1 MTRIFRNELKIKEGK
16 LKSKKISET
25 LSIHS
30 DRIEKVSLSRT
41 EMKLLGLTI
50 KAMCKQDENDLRM
63 KR

>member
-50 KAMCKQDENDLRM
+50 KAMFKQDENDLRM
-63 KR
+63 KK